1 MAVTN
6 WLISAKTLTELKVQ
20 YHNLARQHHPDLGG
34 DTEVMQQINAEYSLR
49 VKLFKAGFNV
59 AAAPTATEPAP
70 RPRKSSPRKTTH
82 SENVT
87 EWDKLGI
94 SRDAFEA
101 YQAVCQMREAERYP
115 FGIVI
120 KIVRG
125 QVQVGGKATYFYR
138 ERLKALG
145 FLWNSSARYWFFVKK
160 SAAKKAG

>member
-1 MAVTN
+1 MPFTN
-6 WLISAKTLTELKVQ
+6 WLVKAKNLTELKAQ
-20 YHNLARQHHPDLGG
+20 YHTLARKHHPDLGG
-34 DTEVMQQINAEYSLR
+34 DTEIMQQINAEYSLR

-59 AAAPTATEPAP
+59 AEPAATTGTTVKT
-70 RPRKSSPRKTTH
+70 RKQTSRKNSR
-82 SENVT
+82 SEATT

-94 SRDAFEA
+94 SRDAYEA

-115 FGIVI
+115 FGIVV

-138 ERLKALG
+138 EHLKSLG

-160 SAAKKAG
+160 PAAKKAG

>member
-1 MAVTN
+1 VAVTN
-6 WLISAKTLTELKVQ
+6 WLVSAKNLTELKAQ

-34 DTEVMQQINAEYSLR
+34 DTEIMQQINAEYSLR

-59 AAAPTATEPAP
+59 AATPTPTEPAS
-70 RPRKSSPRKTTH
+70 RPRKPSSRKNTCA
-82 SENVT
+82 ENAT

-94 SRDAFEA
+94 SRDAYEA

-160 SAAKKAG
+160 PATSKAV